1 MRDIK
6 LMKLNE
12 RGQASFGIH
21 FDSIEG
27 IDVLV
32 QKVVSLLLSNTKETY
47 FGSITGSNLLETG
60 KYTFGDNGNA
70 DFKAQ
75 LSSDISLISKKIKAE
90 EARLGI
96 AEPDRLNSIS
106 IKDIV
111 YEKATAKIYL
121 SLVIATNAATKN
133 VKIPIEQ
140 QFGNNGEQ

>member
-47 FGSITGSNLLETG
+47 FGSITGSNLLDTG